1 MLQSNQREIGDGLFV
16 REEEAE
22 WLVIG
27 GKGAY
32 VCVSVCVYVY
42 GVYVKKKRS
51 HRVPTLVLEQDI
63 TYPL

>member
-42 GVYVKKKRS
+42 GVYVKKKG
-51 HRVPTLVLEQDI
+51 PTGSLH
-63 TYPL
+63 